1 MPRERLA
8 QYNAIA
14 TFEDMPR
21 ARRAMLALENG
32 GIDGEDISLLG
43 RAAAEAADNL
53 DPRERD
59 ARSTT
64 DIAKAGAVGVAAGA
78 GVGAVAGFL
87 GGALAFGI
95 PGVGPVVDSAIWAA
109 TLGSA
114 GTGAAIGGLVAGTAA
129 IGQSESWAD
138 SYQESIRARHVLVGV
153 HTETKEQLD
162 KAVKILGEHE
172 AQRIDMLDAEGKRM
186 T

>member
-1 MPRERLA
+1 
-8 QYNAIA
+8 
-14 TFEDMPR
+14 
-21 ARRAMLALENG
+21 
-32 GIDGEDISLLG
+32 
-43 RAAAEAADNL
+43 
-53 DPRERD
+53 
-59 ARSTT
+59 
-64 DIAKAGAVGVAAGA
+64 
-78 GVGAVAGFL
+78 VGAVAGFL